1 MEFPTLARGARLIS
15 LGLQNESGQDIG
27 KVVEWVMDLEQGRIA
42 YVIAE
47 FFDAPG
53 YYPIPWKVLTPNSDR
68 TGYHV
73 DQSDVM
79 RTELFMNTHDL
90 FAIAED
96 PYFFEKIEN
105 VYSTPNRVPQR
116 SVYTAPEHARSN
128 GRRAHTYSPDREY
141 VPLGAIPQLQIGD

>member
-1 MEFPTLARGARLIS
+1 MEFPILARGARLIS

-27 KVVEWVMDLEQGRIA
+27 KVVEWVMDADQGKIM

-47 FFDAPG
+47 FFDSPG
-53 YYPIPWKVLTPNSDR
+53 YYPIPWRKLSPNSDR
-68 TGYHV
+68 TGYQV
-73 DQSDVM
+73 DQSEVM

-105 VYSTPNRVPQR
+105 VYSRPNPVPQR
-116 SVYTAPEHARSN
+116 TAYTTPEPSRR
-128 GRRAHTYSPDREY
+128 GGQRAHTYSPNREY
-141 VPLGAIPQLQIGD
+141 IPLDVIPQFQMGE